1 MRKLNL
7 RQLILLLSVSTAVLI
22 LANTF
27 YTSHKTQR
35 DLLIAQTLEANQAYA
50 LKIAD
55 SIEDFLS
62 AAQQQLAFA
71 AQDVLLAGNNL
82 EKLGHIAN
90 RLNEQ
95 TDSFNSVFI
104 VDTSGVVIAA
114 SPEAVGLFGKVV
126 MSEGAEQAL
135 RERTP
140 LVSKPYISVTGRLLV
155 FISQPIIDAQDN
167 YLGFIGGSIYLH
179 EKSILYSL
187 LGRHYHANDAY
198 SYAVDSGGRIIY
210 HQDAE
215 RIGEVIV
222 DNPVIEKVVKQQTG
236 SQYLLNSHGI
246 EMLAGYAPVPSANWG
261 VVTQRSLE
269 ATLSGMD
276 QQMLAVAKYSFPF
289 FIFIVWLVWL
299 VSRWISK
306 PLWQLARSA
315 EDLDEPDIN
324 TQISS
329 ISVWYFEAS
338 QLKRALLR
346 GLAGLNKKMG
356 KLNLETITDPLTG
369 LINRRGMQIALDEW
383 ERQEQPF
390 SVIVADIDHFKR
402 INDEFGHDVGDRV
415 LQTLAQHMQAAS
427 RPDDLVCRSGGE
439 EFVILLPQT
448 ETAVAH
454 RVAER
459 LRKRIAESICPNVNR
474 PVTLSLG
481 VASWP
486 CGSASIAQVLK
497 NADIALYAA
506 KDAGRN
512 QVQAS
517 QTACE

>member
-50 LKIAD
+50 SKMAN

-140 LVSKPYISVTGRLLV
+140 LVSKPYVSVTDRLLV

-179 EKSILYSL
+179 EESILYSL

-198 SYAVDSGGRIIY
+198 IYAVDSGGRIIY

-329 ISVWYFEAS
+329 VSVWYFEAS
-338 QLKRALLR
+338 QLKRAMLR

-383 ERQEQPF
+383 QQAAQPF
-390 SVIVADIDHFKR
+390 SVITGDIDHFKQ
-402 INDEFGHDVGDRV
+402 INDEHGHDVGDEV
-415 LQTLAQHMQAAS
+415 LKYLAKSMQKFS
-427 RPDDLVCRSGGE
+427 RPDDLVCRTGGE
-439 EFVILLPQT
+439 EFMLLLPQT
-448 ETAVAH
+448 DITIACKIAQRLCDQIASEVFPAVG
-454 RVAER
+454 RPITLSFGVANWPHDG
-459 LRKRIAESICPNVNR
+459 ESI
-474 PVTLSLG
+474 
-481 VASWP
+481 ASVMK
-486 CGSASIAQVLK
+486 SADQ
-497 NADIALYAA
+497 ALYAA
-506 KDAGRN
+506 KEAGRN
-512 QVQAS
+512 RVHRGQKLV
-517 QTACE
+517 

>member
-126 MSEGAEQAL
+126 MSEGTEQAL
-135 RERTP
+135 RERIP
-140 LVSKPYISVTGRLLV
+140 LVSKPYVSVTGRLLV

-198 SYAVDSGGRIIY
+198 IYAVDSGGRIIY

-222 DNPVIEKVVKQQTG
+222 GNPVIEKVVKQQTG

-338 QLKRALLR
+338 QLKRAMLR

-383 ERQEQPF
+383 QQAAQPF
-390 SVIVADIDHFKR
+390 SVITGDIDHFKQ
-402 INDEFGHDVGDRV
+402 INDEHGHDVGDEV
-415 LQTLAQHMQAAS
+415 LKYLAKSMQKFS
-427 RPDDLVCRSGGE
+427 RPDDLVCRTGGE
-439 EFVILLPQT
+439 EFMLLLPQT
-448 ETAVAH
+448 DITIACKIAQRLCDQIASEVFPAVG
-454 RVAER
+454 RPITLSFGVANWPHDG
-459 LRKRIAESICPNVNR
+459 ESI
-474 PVTLSLG
+474 
-481 VASWP
+481 ASVMK
-486 CGSASIAQVLK
+486 SADQ
-497 NADIALYAA
+497 ALYAA
-506 KDAGRN
+506 KEAGRN
-512 QVQAS
+512 RVHRGQKLV
-517 QTACE
+517 

>member
-50 LKIAD
+50 SKMAN

-135 RERTP
+135 RERIP
-140 LVSKPYISVTGRLLV
+140 LVSKPYVSVTDRLLV

-198 SYAVDSGGRIIY
+198 IYAVDSGGRIIY

-338 QLKRALLR
+338 QLKRAMLR

-383 ERQEQPF
+383 QQAAQPF
-390 SVIVADIDHFKR
+390 SVITGDIDHFKQ
-402 INDEFGHDVGDRV
+402 INDEHGHDVGDEV
-415 LQTLAQHMQAAS
+415 LKYLAKSMQKFS
-427 RPDDLVCRSGGE
+427 RPDDLVCRTGGE
-439 EFVILLPQT
+439 EFMLLLPQT
-448 ETAVAH
+448 DITIACKIAQRLCDQIASEVFPAVG
-454 RVAER
+454 RPITLSFGVANWPHDG
-459 LRKRIAESICPNVNR
+459 ESI
-474 PVTLSLG
+474 
-481 VASWP
+481 ASVMK
-486 CGSASIAQVLK
+486 SADQ
-497 NADIALYAA
+497 ALYAA
-506 KDAGRN
+506 KEAGRN
-512 QVQAS
+512 RVHRGQKLV
-517 QTACE
+517 